1 MKIAI
6 EKVFNGTSHR
16 FCMWHILKKLSEK
29 VGVSLN
35 SNIDFNSCF
44 KSCVWNSES
53 SEEFESRWKTIIND
67 FRLEGNGWLCQM
79 YDIRKMWIPAYFND
93 IFMAGILRTTSRSES
108 ENSFFGNYLNKNLSL
123 VKFWMRFNSAIEAQ
137 RHNELIAD
145 NDTLYSIPELK
156 LHLDLEKHGRE
167 VYTHEIFYI
176 FQRELWSAC
185 VDCGI
190 AGSKEK
196 DGKSIFSILDSIVVN
211 GSKVNKHREVVYQF
225 SNHIAHCSCKMF
237 ESEGMPCR
245 HILFIL
251 KGK

>member
-1 MKIAI
+1 
-6 EKVFNGTSHR
+6 
-16 FCMWHILKKLSEK
+16 
-29 VGVSLN
+29 
-35 SNIDFNSCF
+35 
-44 KSCVWNSES
+44 
-53 SEEFESRWKTIIND
+53 
-67 FRLEGNGWLCQM
+67 M

-123 VKFWMRFNSAIEAQ
+123 VEFWMRFNSAIEAQ

-145 NDTLYSIPELK
+145 NDTLHSIPELK

-167 VYTHEIFYI
+167 VYTHENFYI

-196 DGKSIFSILDSIVVN
+196 DGKYIFSILDSIVHVRCLN
-211 GSKVNKHREVVYQF
+211 
-225 SNHIAHCSCKMF
+225 
-237 ESEGMPCR
+237 
-245 HILFIL
+245 L
-251 KGK
+251 KACHVDISFLS